1 MAAALAS
8 VSHIFRTA
16 VSFAAKRAVGLFSR
30 EFSSSLE
37 GDPSLGDRNSKFLSG
52 FLVYFDKTGVEKSV
66 GKISLTMLALLATT
80 LASAADRY
88 AVTYERD
95 VAVKMR
101 DGVTLRA
108 DIYRPQ
114 AEGKFPR
121 SALCRRQR
129 TVQYP

>member
-1 MAAALAS
+1 MRNLMVVSVAAALAS

-80 LASAADRY
+80 LASAADQFCSFTRR
-88 AVTYERD
+88 TWC
-95 VAVKMR
+95 
-101 DGVTLRA
+101 
-108 DIYRPQ
+108 
-114 AEGKFPR
+114 
-121 SALCRRQR
+121 SAASAS
-129 TVQYP
+129 